1 MPAARGLEVYYR
13 DQVPP
18 SMRYGQWIRRERK
31 RQGLTQRELGH
42 KIGATD
48 GYISHLEKEL
58 KVPSPQLALDLAQA
72 LGFSAQEQR
81 QFLEAVDAVRLERS
95 RRRIR
100 TRGAAIRDSL
110 EASPRPQEQAPIEA
124 QQIEQALEADPE
136 LANAFRNL
144 VTAYSDPDYRD
155 AVLKTLE
162 GLARAARPAETLLHQ
177 VAAAKK
183 GVAKI

>member
-1 MPAARGLEVYYR
+1 MPAARGLELFDR

-18 SMRYGQWIRRERK
+18 DMRYGQWIRRERK
-31 RQGLTQRELGH
+31 RLGLTQRELGQ

-72 LGFSAQEQR
+72 LGFSPREQR
-81 QFLEAVDAVRLERS
+81 EFLEAVDAVRLERS

-100 TRGAAIRDSL
+100 TRGAAVRDSL
-110 EASPRPQEQAPIEA
+110 EAPPEPREQISFDA

-136 LANAFRNL
+136 LASAFRNL

-162 GLARAARPAETLLHQ
+162 GLAQAARPTERLLHPLE
-177 VAAAKK
+177 AAEKDITK
-183 GVAKI
+183 L

>member
-1 MPAARGLEVYYR
+1 
-13 DQVPP
+13 
-18 SMRYGQWIRRERK
+18 MRYGQWIRRERK
-31 RQGLTQRELGH
+31 RQGLTQRELGQ

-72 LGFSAQEQR
+72 LGFSPQEQR
-81 QFLEAVDAVRLERS
+81 EFLEAVDAVRLERS

-100 TRGAAIRDSL
+100 TRGAAIRNSL
-110 EASPRPQEQAPIEA
+110 GSPPEPPQQVPVDA
-124 QQIEQALEADPE
+124 QQIEQAFEADPD
-136 LANAFRNL
+136 LAKAFRNL

-162 GLARAARPAETLLHQ
+162 GLAQAARPSEPLLHH
-177 VAAAKK
+177 VEAAKK
-183 GVAKI
+183 RVTKL